1 MKVCITGGHLS
12 PALATIEELR
22 LRHPDWKFFWIGR
35 NKALAGDTEESQ
47 ESVAVKGLGISFY
60 PLYAGRLNRM
70 FSVET
75 FLWALYIPFGFI
87 QAFILCMRETP
98 SIIVSFGG
106 YIALPVV
113 VAGRILGIPIV
124 SHEQTRSPGLA
135 NKIIAFF
142 VRKMCVSFPEMEQA
156 FSSQKVICT
165 GLPLRR
171 DLLSKKN
178 NTVPFKRADKPLLY
192 IGGGT
197 TGSLSM
203 NGLVFDSLSSLLED
217 FQVVHQTGSQSYE
230 KAIEIKNLL
239 PDEKQE
245 NYIPLKY
252 IETEVLSKVYK
263 ECSMYMGR
271 SGANSVYELA
281 VFGIPSIFIPLP
293 WSSRS
298 EQEENAK
305 YVEKCGGAIVLDQ
318 NALHP
323 EQVPEIV
330 RSFYANISR
339 YKMQM
344 IKISP
349 LFPRDGASRY
359 ADVIEEVCLYK

>member
-1 MKVCITGGHLS
+1 MVSI
-12 PALATIEELR
+12 
-22 LRHPDWKFFWIGR
+22 
-35 NKALAGDTEESQ
+35 
-47 ESVAVKGLGISFY
+47 
-60 PLYAGRLNRM
+60 
-70 FSVET
+70 ET

-87 QAFILCMRETP
+87 QAFLLCMKETP

-113 VAGRILGIPIV
+113 VAGWIFGIPIV
-124 SHEQTRSPGLA
+124 SHEQTRAPGLA
-135 NKIIAFF
+135 NKIIALF
-142 VRKMCVSFPEMEQA
+142 VRTMCVSFSEMEQE
-156 FSSQKVICT
+156 FSSKKVICT

-171 DLLSKKN
+171 ELLSKKN
-178 NTVPFKRADKPLLY
+178 NTVPFKSVDKPLLY

-197 TGSLSM
+197 TGSFSM
-203 NGLVFDSLSSLLED
+203 NGLIFDSISFLLED

-239 PDEKQE
+239 PDEKQA

-298 EQEENAK
+298 EQEKNAK
-305 YVEKCGGAIVLDQ
+305 YIEKCGGAIVVHQ
-318 NALHP
+318 NALRS
-323 EQVPEIV
+323 EQIPAIV
-330 RSFYANISR
+330 RSFYAHISG

-349 LFPRDGASRY
+349 RFPIDGASRY
-359 ADVIEEVCLYK
+359 ADVIEKEYLAAFGNNLNTSMRHKGP